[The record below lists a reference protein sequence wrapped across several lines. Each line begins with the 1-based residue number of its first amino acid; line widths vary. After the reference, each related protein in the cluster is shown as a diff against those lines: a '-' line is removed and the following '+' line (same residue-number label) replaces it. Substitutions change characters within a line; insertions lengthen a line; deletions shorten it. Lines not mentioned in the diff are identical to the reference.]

1 MRQHQ
6 SVLEYA
12 QGRYFKLAV
21 VLCSVAII
29 AYAWH
34 EPPAAYLKPYGGTW
48 LGYTLGSVS
57 ALLVVWLMLLGVR
70 KRRYRS
76 NLGTLQG
83 WTSAHIYLGASLI
96 VLATLHCA
104 FEFGWNVH
112 TLAYVLML
120 AVIASGFF
128 GLYAY
133 MRYPGSI
140 AENLGGESV
149 EATTLRLAD
158 LDRRCRKLALDLPDD
173 IIAIVMRA
181 SRSKPRA
188 AVGGTSFRRM
198 LAGTNVRCRARD
210 ACAALMAYQTTQLNP
225 HQSKSYDQLVAEMTR
240 KSALTDR
247 IRTDLRV
254 RALLVFWLYFHVP
267 LSFAL
272 LAALISHVVSVFY
285 YW

>member
-6 SVLEYA
+6 SILEYA
-12 QGRYFKLAV
+12 QGRYLKLAV
-21 VLCSVAII
+21 VLCVAAIL

-34 EPPAAYLKPYGGTW
+34 DPPATYLKPYGGTW
-48 LGYTLGSVS
+48 LGYTLGTAS
-57 ALLVVWLMLLGVR
+57 AVLVVWLMLLGVR

-83 WTSAHIYLGASLI
+83 WTSAHIYLGTSLI

-120 AVIASGFF
+120 AVIGSGFF

-133 MRYPGSI
+133 MRYPASI
-140 AENLGGESV
+140 AENLGGETV
-149 EATTLRLAD
+149 EATVLRIGD
-158 LDRRCRKLALDLPDD
+158 LDRRCRKLALDLSDD
-173 IIAIVMRA
+173 INAIVMRA
-181 SRSKPRA
+181 SRGNPRA
-188 AVGGTSFRRM
+188 SVGVRSFRRM
-198 LAGTNVRCRARD
+198 LAGTNVRCPTRE
-210 ACAALMAYQTTQLNP
+210 ACASLLGYQTAQLNA

-247 IRTDLRV
+247 VRANLRV
-254 RALLVFWLYFHVP
+254 RALLVIWLYFHVP